1 MPLVVENVHHDRP
14 VFGKE
19 WAGICP
25 CPQHTKMRE
34 ERVPYNFELEN
45 PMKKH
50 EKLAIIRDTGIIA
63 IMRAS
68 SSDQLII
75 AADAIKAGG
84 VKAIEVTMTT
94 PGALSVIE
102 TAKARYGDNV
112 LFGAGSVLDPETARS
127 AILAGA
133 DFVVAPTLNL
143 DMVALCNRYS
153 IPVMPGCYT
162 PTEALTAWESGA
174 DMIKLFPASF
184 GGASLVK
191 AMLAPLPQLEIVPV
205 GGVDLD
211 TAADFI
217 RSGAA
222 ALGVGSSLVN
232 QKLLDEG
239 NLDELTRRAE
249 KFIQAVK
256 DGRAG

>member
-1 MPLVVENVHHDRP
+1 
-14 VFGKE
+14 
-19 WAGICP
+19 
-25 CPQHTKMRE
+25 
-34 ERVPYNFELEN
+34 
-45 PMKKH
+45 
-50 EKLAIIRDTGIIA
+50 
-63 IMRAS
+63 
-68 SSDQLII
+68 
-75 AADAIKAGG
+75 
-84 VKAIEVTMTT
+84 
-94 PGALSVIE
+94 
-102 TAKARYGDNV
+102 
-112 LFGAGSVLDPETARS
+112 
-127 AILAGA
+127 
-133 DFVVAPTLNL
+133 
-143 DMVALCNRYS
+143 CNRYS

-191 AMLAPLPQLEIVPV
+191 AILAPLPHLEIVPV

-217 RSGAA
+217 RKGAA

-232 QKLLDEG
+232 QKLLEEG